1 MQELP
6 QPQFYKDQ
14 SYPGTFPTYKA
25 IRIAPKAAG
34 SKGLAEGG
42 KERLRVPEDCCKT
55 EGEGCGCY
63 YKDLKFHDALN
74 NTGLTLSIDR
84 APSRFPLWIQAFRSV
99 HSMNFTRLLVRS
111 TRRTRW
117 HLTVEARAICAPC
130 VRGQQAEEHGRSAD

>member
-42 KERLRVPEDCCKT
+42 KERL
-55 EGEGCGCY
+55 
-63 YKDLKFHDALN
+63 
-74 NTGLTLSIDR
+74 
-84 APSRFPLWIQAFRSV
+84 
-99 HSMNFTRLLVRS
+99 
-111 TRRTRW
+111 
-117 HLTVEARAICAPC
+117 
-130 VRGQQAEEHGRSAD
+130 